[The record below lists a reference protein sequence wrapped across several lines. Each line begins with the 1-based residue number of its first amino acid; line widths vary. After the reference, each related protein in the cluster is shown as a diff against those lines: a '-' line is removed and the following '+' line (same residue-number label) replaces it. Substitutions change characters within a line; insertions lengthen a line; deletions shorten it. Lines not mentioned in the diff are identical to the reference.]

1 MMRTSQEA
9 VPWSLILPQLEKRA
23 KRDAAEA
30 LLLVWQETAFHGT
43 PEGSPLI
50 HFCENG
56 YFHARQHAIH
66 AAEALRALIGADQ
79 AAALVQSAQEAAG
92 ELSHDVWRLYLF
104 FGGVAR
110 FGFVERPEPD
120 SAIWQRRV
128 RGEGIWT
135 SWDAECMME
144 AGRTGTLA
152 PPAED
157 SPIWREGCQ

>member
-1 MMRTSQEA
+1 MSEDFCWKPRRSDKRNVAQDTTAMMRTSQEA

-50 HFCENG
+50 HF
-56 YFHARQHAIH
+56 
-66 AAEALRALIGADQ
+66 
-79 AAALVQSAQEAAG
+79 
-92 ELSHDVWRLYLF
+92 
-104 FGGVAR
+104 
-110 FGFVERPEPD
+110 
-120 SAIWQRRV
+120 
-128 RGEGIWT
+128 WT